1 MRRHHLHE
9 RCQNPAPG
17 GPGIEPRWTRA
28 AKDAVGTSHSSASH
42 VWFTIARGVLTEVY
56 WPTLDRPQVRD
67 LQFLVGDGETF
78 FHDERR
84 GMDFKIE
91 PIDPDALGYRVVQQD
106 REGRYRIEKEII
118 ADPDLSSVIMKV
130 KFQGDPG
137 LRLFLLAAP
146 HLEIGGYGNHGE
158 IAGVGDGTVLMANK
172 GRTWMAIGASI
183 PFLQASVGHVG
194 ETDGWQDLSE
204 HLEMTHEYDCAE
216 GNIALTGELDL
227 TAGTEFTVAMSFADH
242 RHGSVTALLQA
253 IGLPFDHFRERFV
266 SDWRGVCS
274 SLEPLEAA
282 AGDGGELYRR
292 SRALLLAHEDKLYP
306 GAIIASLSIPWGD
319 AKGDHE
325 MGGYHLVWS
334 RDMVNSAMG
343 LLAAGDTVT
352 PLRALIYLAA
362 SQLADGGFY
371 QNFWISGEPY
381 WHGIQ
386 LDEVAFPVILAWK
399 LHRMGGLAGF
409 DPFDLVKRA
418 AGYMI
423 RNGPAT
429 PQERWEEAAGYSPS
443 TLASNITAITCAALY
458 MRERGEDS
466 TADFLQAYAD
476 FLECHIEK
484 WTVTTTGTLHPD
496 IPRHYIRINP
506 DDPDDPIPDEDPDS
520 STLVLANRGPGER
533 YEFPANEVVDAGFLE
548 LVRYGIRPPNDPLIE
563 DSLAVVDRLLRV
575 DTPAGPIWRRYNN
588 DGYGEQADGSPYHG
602 FGVGR
607 AWPLLTGERGHY
619 EMAAGRDPDPFIETL
634 EGVAHGTG
642 LLPEQVWDSADV
654 PERHLEFG
662 KPTGA
667 AMPLMW
673 AHAEYIKLLRS
684 KADGEVFDLV
694 PEVAARYLPHTE
706 CEAIEIW
713 KLNRQVQTVSA
724 SMTLRIIAPRP
735 FTLRWSGDGWATEN
749 EAAGIGTAVNI
760 WFHDIAPGNVP
771 GNDVRFTFRW
781 QDTDEWD
788 TTDYV
793 VAVQQ

>member
-1 MRRHHLHE
+1 MHE
-9 RCQNPAPG
+9 NCQRPAPG

-67 LQFLVGDGETF
+67 LQFLVGDGATF

-84 GMDFKIE
+84 DMDFEVE
-91 PIDPDALGYRVVQQD
+91 PIDPDSLGYRVVQAD
-106 REGRYRIEKEII
+106 RNGRYRIEKEII
-118 ADPDLSSVIMKV
+118 SDPDLSSVVMRV
-130 KFQGDPG
+130 KFEAEPG
-137 LRLFLLAAP
+137 LRLFLLVAP

-158 IAGVGDGTVLMANK
+158 IAELGDSTVLMANK
-172 GRTWMAIGASI
+172 GQTWMAVGASI
-183 PFLQASVGHVG
+183 PFLKGSVGHVG

-204 HLEMTHEYDCAE
+204 HFEMTYEYDCAE

-227 TAGTEFTVAMSFADH
+227 SDGNEFTVAMSFANH

-253 IGLPFDHFRERFV
+253 LGLPFDHFRDRFV
-266 SDWRGVCS
+266 DDWQSVCQ
-274 SLEPLEAA
+274 SLAPLETSAS
-282 AGDGGELYRR
+282 DGGDLYRR

-334 RDMVNSAMG
+334 RDMVNSATG

-362 SQLADGGFY
+362 SQLPDGGFY

-418 AGYMI
+418 AGYLI

-443 TLASNITAITCAALY
+443 TLASNITALTCAALF
-458 MRERGEDS
+458 MRERGEEA
-466 TADFLQAYAD
+466 TAAFLHAYAD

-484 WTVTTTGTLHPD
+484 WTVTTEGTLHPD

-506 DDPDDPIPDEDPDS
+506 DDPENPIPDEDPNS
-520 STLVLANRGPGER
+520 GQLILANRPPGER
-533 YEFPANEVVDAGFLE
+533 FTFPAKEIVDAGFLE
-548 LVRYGIRPPNDPLIE
+548 LVRYGIRRANDPLIE

-575 DTPAGPIWRRYNN
+575 DTAAGPIWRRYNH

-619 EMAAGRDPDPFIETL
+619 ELAAGRDATPYIETL
-634 EGVAHGTG
+634 EKVAHGTG

-654 PERHLEFG
+654 PKRHLEFG

-684 KADGEVFDLV
+684 RADGVVFDLV

-713 KLNRQVQTVSA
+713 KLNRRVETVSR

-735 FTLRWSGDGWATEN
+735 FAIRWSGDEWATVH
-749 EAAGIGTAVNI
+749 EAGGIGTAVQI
-760 WFHDIAPGNVP
+760 WYHDIAPGNVP

-781 QDTDEWD
+781 EDTDEWD
-788 TTDYV
+788 TTDYRV
-793 VAVQQ
+793 DIRQ

>member
-1 MRRHHLHE
+1 MRRHHIHDHC
-9 RCQNPAPG
+9 RRPAPG

-28 AKDAVGTSHSSASH
+28 AKDAVGTAHSSASH

-56 WPTLDRPQVRD
+56 WPTLDRPQLRD
-67 LQFLVGDGETF
+67 LQFLVTDGETL

-84 GMDFKIE
+84 DMDYQIE
-91 PIDPDALGYRVVQQD
+91 PIDPDALGYRVVQTD
-106 REGRYRIEKEII
+106 RDGRYRIEKEII
-118 ADPDLSSVIMKV
+118 ADSDLSSVIIRV
-130 KFQGDPG
+130 KFEAEPG

-158 IAGVGDGTVLMANK
+158 IAEVGDRTLLLANK
-172 GRTWMAIGASI
+172 GQAWLAIGASI
-183 PFLQASVGHVG
+183 PFIGASVGHVG
-194 ETDGWQDLSE
+194 ETDGWTDLSE
-204 HLEMTHEYDCAE
+204 HFDMTFEYDCAE
-216 GNIALTGELDL
+216 GNVALTGELDL
-227 TAGTEFTVAMSFADH
+227 TAGSEFTIALSFADH

-253 IGLPFDHFRERFV
+253 TGLPFDHFRSRFIA
-266 SDWRGVCS
+266 DWHNVCDT
-274 SLEPLEAA
+274 LQPLESAS
-282 AGDGGELYRR
+282 GDGGALYRR

-319 AKGDHE
+319 AKGDLE
-325 MGGYHLVWS
+325 LGGYHLVWS
-334 RDMVNSAMG
+334 RDMVNSATG

-362 SQLADGGFY
+362 SQLPDGGFY
-371 QNFWISGEPY
+371 QNFWITGEPY
-381 WHGIQ
+381 WHGVQ
-386 LDEVAFPVILAWK
+386 LDEVAFPIILAWK

-418 AGYMI
+418 AGYLI

-443 TLASNITAITCAALY
+443 TLASNITALTCAALF
-458 MRERGEDS
+458 MRERGDDA

-484 WTVTTTGTLHPD
+484 WTVTTKGTLHPD

-506 DDPDDPIPDEDPDS
+506 DDPANPIPDDDPNS
-520 STLVLANRGPGER
+520 SELVLANRAPGER
-533 YEFPANEVVDAGFLE
+533 YSFPARDVVDPGFLE

-588 DGYGEQADGSPYHG
+588 DGYGEGSDGEPYHG
-602 FGVGR
+602 HGVGR

-619 EMAAGRDPDPFIETL
+619 ELAAGRDVAPYLRTFER
-634 EGVAHGTG
+634 VAHGVG
-642 LLPEQVWDSADV
+642 LLGEQVWDSADI
-654 PERHLEFG
+654 PARHLEFG

-684 KADGEVFDLV
+684 TIDGVVFDLI
-694 PEVAARYLPHTE
+694 PEVADRYLPHDQ
-706 CEAIEIW
+706 CEAIEVW
-713 KLNRQVQTVSA
+713 KLNRQVQTVGA
-724 SMTLRIIAPRP
+724 AMTLRIVTPRP
-735 FTLRWSGDGWATEN
+735 FALRWSGDGWQTRHEQL
-749 EAAGIGTAVNI
+749 GTPTAVDI
-760 WFHDIAPGNVP
+760 WYTDLGPGNVP
-771 GNDVRFTFRW
+771 GSDVRFTFRW

-788 TTDYV
+788 ATDYR
-793 VAVQQ
+793 VAVQ